1 VRIDGARGVCLD
13 DVVIGNTT
21 NTGARGITAA
31 LPGEASDAEAAYVGS
46 EDGGHPLQ
54 GRQYGYMG
62 ADVRGLG
69 VSASHSVHLQGVRID
84 GVHSTWGLARGID
97 VFNHAEEVH
106 IGTLVSVNNVTALM
120 CVAGDVLVG
129 DYANGPKVGSAEGV
143 HCSGGSAPGTF
154 GGNSI
159 EVTNVESAAFEQAHT
174 QSVSTTIEAADVERV
189 HINSYDF
196 L

>member
-1 VRIDGARGVCLD
+1 VRIGGARNVCLD
-13 DVVIGNTT
+13 DVIIANTT
-21 NTGARGITAA
+21 NTGARGIVTA
-31 LPGEASDAEAAYVGS
+31 LPGETSDLQASYVGS

-62 ADVRGLG
+62 ADVRALG
-69 VSASHSVHLQGVRID
+69 ISASHSVHLAGVRVD

-97 VFNHAEEVH
+97 VFNHAEQVH
-106 IGTLVSVNNVTALM
+106 VGTLVSVNNVTALTH
-120 CVAGDVLVG
+120 VADDVLVG
-129 DYANGPKVGSAEGV
+129 DFANGPKVGSADGV

-159 EVTNVESAAFEQAHT
+159 AVTNVESGAFEQAHM
-174 QSVSTTIEAADVERV
+174 QAVSTTIEAADVARV
-189 HINSYDF
+189 HVNSYD